1 LNASEGAELWPGR
14 EPTVPGARRLA
25 WFRSWVRFWWLN
37 LFLFLATLVT
47 TTVFGFALV
56 QSFSSGRPFD
66 VDLLLDAW
74 VRLGRGDTALF
85 AGLDFSAPLLLILL
99 AHEFGHYLVCARR
112 EINASLPYFLPS
124 PLLFGT
130 FGAFIRIRSPIYTR
144 KNLFDVG
151 IAGPLAGFAVLLPF
165 LIAGVC
171 ASHVAPALEERSAF
185 LFGAPLAM
193 RLIEWIKFP
202 HASPSAIAL
211 HPMALAA
218 WVGLFATAFN
228 LLPLGQ
234 LDGGHILYAVFG
246 QRGHRWVSTG
256 MVALLALL
264 GFLYSPWW
272 VWAAVMFFL
281 GRRHPLVYDST
292 PISKPRVLLSAMA
305 LLLFLVSI
313 SIVPVRQN

>member
-1 LNASEGAELWPGR
+1 LNARGGAELWPG
-14 EPTVPGARRLA
+14 EPGLPAVRRFA
-25 WFRSWVRFWWLN
+25 WVRLWWLN
-37 LFLFLATLVT
+37 LFLFAATFVT

-66 VDLLLDAW
+66 LDLLIDAW
-74 VRLGRGDTALF
+74 ARLGRGDAALL

-99 AHEFGHYLVCARR
+99 AHEFGHYLICAQQR
-112 EINASLPYFLPS
+112 IDASLPYFLPS

-130 FGAFIRIRSPIYTR
+130 FGAYIRIRSPIYSR

-151 IAGPLAGFAVLLPF
+151 IAGPIAGFVVLLPF

-171 ASHVAPALEERSAF
+171 VSRAAPGIEEHAPF
-185 LFGAPLAM
+185 VFGTPLAM
-193 RLIEWIKFP
+193 RLVEWLRFP
-202 HASPSAIAL
+202 HASPSGISL

-246 QRGHRWVSTG
+246 QRGHRLVSGG
-256 MVALLALL
+256 MIALLALL

-272 VWAAVMFFL
+272 IWAVVMFFL
-281 GRRHPLVYDST
+281 GRRHPLVYDRT
-292 PISKPRVLLSAMA
+292 PISKKRVMLGA
-305 LLLFLVSI
+305 LALMLFLLSI